1 MGTFP
6 SHARGVLN
14 PNSERRRMW
23 DVLMFVLLLFAATVT
38 PFEIAFVKHAQLDA
52 LFFLN
57 RIVDLCFI
65 ADLCANFFTGY
76 FNVELGVWVTS
87 KRAIARRCDGDHA
100 RLHSPRS
107 ASSDGRDCCDG
118 RDGRDRM
125 GDAF

>member
-1 MGTFP
+1 
-6 SHARGVLN
+6 
-14 PNSERRRMW
+14 
-23 DVLMFVLLLFAATVT
+23 MFVLLLFAATVT